1 LAAMRLGIFLESGS
15 AATLRPVRRAEV
27 VPRSRR
33 QGAEICRIVF
43 QCRTVRQDA
52 KGHPVKRMVEMPMS
66 ANELVMCGRAVLTEA
81 DGCSDMTAKK
91 KKGTTRRSS
100 RIKMEKT

>member
-1 LAAMRLGIFLESGS
+1 MRLGIFLESGS

-52 KGHPVKRMVEMPMS
+52 KSHPMKRMSV
-66 ANELVMCGRAVLTEA
+66 NELVMCGRVVLTEA

-91 KKGTTRRSS
+91 KKGTTRRGS